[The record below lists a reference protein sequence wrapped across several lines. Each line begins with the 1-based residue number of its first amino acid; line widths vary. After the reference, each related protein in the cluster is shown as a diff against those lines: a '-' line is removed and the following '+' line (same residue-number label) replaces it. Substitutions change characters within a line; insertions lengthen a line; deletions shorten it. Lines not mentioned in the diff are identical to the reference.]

1 MGETMWIQ
9 RFRNLS
15 APTRIASLAG
25 VAAVAVWSAI
35 WITPDVDESEP
46 TAQQTSAEQQPSS
59 APEQPQAPAAL
70 QQPVVQQPTTAPR
83 TAPAQP
89 EKPAPAQERDP
100 RAELR
105 AALASDN
112 AGTRIDALRT
122 AAELRTVQALP
133 DLLAL
138 DITRDPE
145 VAPTVFQVTGRLAQ
159 HADAAQRG
167 AAVSQLSR
175 WLQSESAR
183 DGADARG
190 NVSVLVET
198 LADFQAP
205 EAESALV
212 EVLQSGK
219 QPLHVQTLAVEGL
232 AKLGTPAAQ
241 AALTQFRT
249 QLGQTERQGFELELQ
264 REAEQATDRALA
276 RLSR

>member
-1 MGETMWIQ
+1 MDETMWIQ

-15 APTRIASLAG
+15 VPTRIASLAG
-25 VAAVAVWSAI
+25 AAAVAVWSAV
-35 WITPDVDESEP
+35 WITPGVDDSEP
-46 TAQQTSAEQQPSS
+46 AAQEPLAAQLPS
-59 APEQPQAPAAL
+59 APEQPPAAAPAQQPSVQQAPTASA
-70 QQPVVQQPTTAPR
+70 TTPR

-89 EKPAPAQERDP
+89 VQHRDP

-105 AALASDN
+105 EALASDN

-159 HADAAQRG
+159 HADPSQRG

-183 DGADARG
+183 EGADARG

-205 EAESALV
+205 EAESALI
-212 EVLQSGK
+212 EVLQNGK

-249 QLGQTERQGFELELQ
+249 QLGQTERKGFELELQ
-264 REAEQATDRALA
+264 REAEQVADRALA
-276 RLSR
+276 RLSK